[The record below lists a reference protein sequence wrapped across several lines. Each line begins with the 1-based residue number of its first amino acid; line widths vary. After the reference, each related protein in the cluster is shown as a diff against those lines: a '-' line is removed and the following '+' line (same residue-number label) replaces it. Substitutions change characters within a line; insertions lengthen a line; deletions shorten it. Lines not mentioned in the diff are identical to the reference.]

1 MRRTISS
8 EDYSPYGTYCQSY
21 QRSFRSTN
29 RNSTVIDNNK
39 CYITCRVRFDHCILN
54 SAVKI
59 QQVQKSNDQ
68 EYPTNLHYRLRMHN
82 LYFWVDNPQIQKP
95 LMKNRTILA
104 LHTDRGHQYH
114 TLQTYTALVKC
125 SYQVRTEECLGGIGV
140 ESSTHQ

>member
-1 MRRTISS
+1 MTKNTRLICTT
-8 EDYSPYGTYCQSY
+8 DY
-21 QRSFRSTN
+21 
-29 RNSTVIDNNK
+29 V
-39 CYITCRVRFDHCILN
+39 CI
-54 SAVKI
+54 I
-59 QQVQKSNDQ
+59 CI
-68 EYPTNLHYRLRMHN
+68 
-82 LYFWVDNPQIQKP
+82 FGIDNPQIQKP